1 MRLLDASPRK
11 VLLSLSLA
19 FASLAGIHCSHPNQT
34 PIQLDRATR
43 SASLHIRS
51 AHVTDQERLQI
62 RGTIF
67 SHTTTE
73 VGRFKGGLVHQ
84 GKDNR
89 APVPHA
95 VSPPE
100 RGKTSSRART
110 AGDILCGT
118 YPSSRKTVRRF
129 WSTVVLSEEN
139 LIFAHIQQNI
149 VPRAGSSLPLQI
161 RGNGEVAYRESGRIQ
176 GLCEGVLAERELK
189 VRWEGRNFTL
199 APGSEVR
206 LKSVETGEQPP
217 FLLTLVQNND
227 LVEGDCSLDPP
238 YRSEIVVL
246 PSIP

>member
-1 MRLLDASPRK
+1 MRYRL
-11 VLLSLSLA
+11 
-19 FASLAGIHCSHPNQT
+19 PNE
-34 PIQLDRATR
+34 
-43 SASLHIRS
+43 
-51 AHVTDQERLQI
+51 ERLPLEPGQPVTFFAE
-62 RGTIF
+62 RTPPHEDGT
-67 SHTTTE
+67 
-73 VGRFKGGLVHQ
+73 
-84 GKDNR
+84 
-89 APVPHA
+89 
-95 VSPPE
+95 
-100 RGKTSSRART
+100 
-110 AGDILCGT
+110 
-118 YPSSRKTVRRF
+118 RRF